1 MKYRSLGTT
10 DMQVSEIGFGAWG
23 IGGAMWLGAKD
34 DESLRALH
42 HSADLGVNFIDT
54 AYVYGDGHSEQLVG
68 KFLREHREKVFVA
81 TKIPPKNKVWP
92 AKPGTRLSEAFPY
105 EHVIKCTEESLQR
118 LGVDAIDLQQLH
130 VWQDDWTEITEWY
143 EAITTLKAE
152 GKIRYAGISI
162 NDHQPDNAVRVV
174 RSGKI
179 DTVQVIY
186 NIFDQMAE
194 QSLFPVCQQY
204 NVGVIVRV
212 PFDEGALTGAITPET
227 TFPTGDF
234 RNRYFRGD
242 RKQLVA
248 ERVGR
253 LKPLLDGEART
264 LPELAL
270 RFCLHPQAVSTVIP
284 GMRTTA
290 HVEHNC
296 AVSDGKALS
305 PGMIAR
311 LRQQAWDKNFY

>member
-1 MKYRSLGTT
+1 MKYRPLGKTE
-10 DMQVSEIGFGAWG
+10 MQVSEIGFGAWG
-23 IGGAMWLGAKD
+23 IGGVMWLGAKD

-42 HSADLGVNFIDT
+42 RSADLGVNFIDT
-54 AYVYGDGHSEQLVG
+54 AYVYGDGHSEKLVG
-68 KFLREHREKVFVA
+68 RFLRERRERIFVA
-81 TKIPPKNKVWP
+81 TKIPPKNMVWP
-92 AKPGTRLSEAFPY
+92 AKPGSRLSEAFPY

-162 NDHQPDNAVRVV
+162 NDHQPDNALRVV

-186 NIFDQMAE
+186 NIFE
-194 QSLFPVCQQY
+194 QLPEQVLFPACQEH

-212 PFDEGALTGAITPET
+212 PLDEGALTGTITPQT
-227 TFPTGDF
+227 TFPHGDF

-248 ERVGR
+248 ERVER
-253 LKPLLDGEART
+253 LKLLLDDEART

-270 RFCLHPQAVSTVIP
+270 RFCLHPPAVSTVIP
-284 GMRTTA
+284 GMRTTVN
-290 HVEHNC
+290 VEHNC
-296 AVSDGKALS
+296 AVSDGKALA

-311 LRQQAWDKNFY
+311 LRQHAWDKNFY